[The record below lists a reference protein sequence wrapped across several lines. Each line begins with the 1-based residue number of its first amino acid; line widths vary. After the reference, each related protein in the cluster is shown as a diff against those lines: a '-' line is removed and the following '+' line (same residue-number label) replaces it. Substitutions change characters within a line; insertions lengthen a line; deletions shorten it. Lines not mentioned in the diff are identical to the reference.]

1 VKPRPLEALHATA
14 RLVVVDVESS
24 GLDPGSDAL
33 LAIGCVTVEAGRIAL
48 AEPFYAVLR
57 QGCASSDDNILVHG
71 IARDEQA
78 AGVEVPEAL
87 AAFGRFVDG
96 APLLAWHSAFDELFI
111 RRAARL
117 HARTRFEA
125 VWIDVAALAHAV
137 FPSQNSDAL
146 DDWCAEFGIAN
157 TRRHHALAD
166 ALATAQLFLALQ
178 PVALRQGL
186 RTVGDLSKAAKAHAW
201 LRRSAS
207 RHGA

>member
-1 VKPRPLEALHATA
+1 VSARPLDALHAAT

-33 LAIGCVTVEAGRIAL
+33 LAIGAVTVEAGHIPL

-57 QGCASSDDNILVHG
+57 QSSASSDANILVHG
-71 IARDEQA
+71 IARDEQVAGADA
-78 AGVEVPEAL
+78 AEAL
-87 AAFGRFVDG
+87 AAFTRFVDG

-111 RRAARL
+111 SRAARH

-137 FPSQNSDAL
+137 FPSRKSDAL

-157 TRRHHALAD
+157 ARRHHALAD
-166 ALATAQLFLALQ
+166 ALATAQLLLALQ
-178 PVALRQGL
+178 PLALQQGL
-186 RTVGDLSKAAKAHAW
+186 RTVLDLSKAAKAQAW